1 MHNDL
6 YQVTVNGCEL
16 RYLRTGTGTPVV
28 FLHPLRA
35 QLEYFLPLL
44 RHLDPARFE
53 VIALDSPTTTAARM
67 PVASRNPAT
76 ASVK

>member
-28 FLHPLRA
+28 LLHPLRA

-44 RHLDPARFE
+44 RPWTR
-53 VIALDSPTTTAARM
+53 RG
-67 PVASRNPAT
+67 SR
-76 ASVK
+76 